1 MIIDYQNAKQS
12 FINLQKVKFDEKNQ
26 KHEDLLMSFWK
37 VLKPNTPLTERLTN
51 EWQNVGFQ
59 AKDPATD
66 FRGAGFL
73 GLQQLLSITDPS
85 KNEDQSIK
93 QRAHE
98 MFRDSTNE

>member
-1 MIIDYQNAKQS
+1 
-12 FINLQKVKFDEKNQ
+12 
-26 KHEDLLMSFWK
+26 MSFWK

-73 GLQQLLSITDPS
+73 GL
-85 KNEDQSIK
+85 
-93 QRAHE
+93 
-98 MFRDSTNE
+98 